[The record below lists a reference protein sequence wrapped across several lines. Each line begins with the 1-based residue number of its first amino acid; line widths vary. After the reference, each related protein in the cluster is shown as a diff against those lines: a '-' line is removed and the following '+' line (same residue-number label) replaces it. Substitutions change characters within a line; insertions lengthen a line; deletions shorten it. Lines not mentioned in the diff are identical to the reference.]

1 MSDLTIDAVVH
12 NCASRIA
19 PVSLCSE
26 VFDAFGHPADG
37 AQRWQSVCSKQHYSS
52 SRNFLAG
59 EYAKPVRVVAFNGA
73 EGWCRDVS
81 QDIAWNRA
89 SSLRAF
95 GARSTPAAEFP
106 LANQLR
112 PKEGGF

>member
-1 MSDLTIDAVVH
+1 MTTRSWLTMCGRCCSACRSIRCRRSAATSVSDLAIDDVVH

-37 AQRWQSVCSKQHYSS
+37 AQRWQSVCSTQHYSS

-73 EGWCRDVS
+73 EGWCRD
-81 QDIAWNRA
+81 
-89 SSLRAF
+89 
-95 GARSTPAAEFP
+95 G
-106 LANQLR
+106 
-112 PKEGGF
+112 